1 MSNETKMLIRCAWE
15 GNPVDGMTVFDA
27 AYGSGWAGLGACPI
41 NTKNGLRAAAV
52 EYNAN
57 VTAAELE
64 YGPIN
69 NWDVSGITDMSGLF
83 KELAN
88 FNADISSWDTSGVT
102 SMAGMFQVQT
112 LAPTSSRKP
121 FPAMPLAPSPPPTA
135 LSPPGQQLTLASYA
149 HLATRPQDATA
160 FNQPLSFDTSSVT
173 TMEGMF
179 YVRTLAPTTS
189 SRKPFPA
196 TRLSPS
202 LPRTALSPPVQ
213 QLTLASYAHLAT
225 LGRARMPSTS
235 R

>member
-1 MSNETKMLIRCAWE
+1 MSNENKMLIRCAWE
-15 GNPVDGMTVFDA
+15 GNPVDGITVFDA

-57 VTAAELE
+57 VTAAKLE

-83 KELAN
+83 KGLAN

-121 FPAMPLAPSPPPTA
+121 FPAMPLAPSPPHPPPYLPART
-135 LSPPGQQLTLASYA
+135 SPRHRMP
-149 HLATRPQDATA
+149 
-160 FNQPLSFDTSSVT
+160 PL
-173 TMEGMF
+173 
-179 YVRTLAPTTS
+179 R
-189 SRKPFPA
+189 
-196 TRLSPS
+196 
-202 LPRTALSPPVQ
+202 
-213 QLTLASYAHLAT
+213 